1 MGQTGK
7 ARRIAEG
14 VSGPSERPHQGR
26 PWGVT
31 SQQAAQLLPLVVI
44 FAVFYFIAIRP
55 QQAQQRRHREMLGRL
70 KKGDRVL
77 TRGGLYGVIV
87 ELKDNRVLLELAQN
101 VRVQADRTA
110 VQSVVN
116 KGAAA
121 GS

>member
-1 MGQTGK
+1 
-7 ARRIAEG
+7 
-14 VSGPSERPHQGR
+14 
-26 PWGVT
+26 VT
-31 SQQAAQLLPLVVI
+31 SQQIAQLLPLVVI

-87 ELKDNRVLLELAQN
+87 ELRDNRVLLELAQN

-116 KGAAA
+116 KGTA

>member
-1 MGQTGK
+1 
-7 ARRIAEG
+7 
-14 VSGPSERPHQGR
+14 
-26 PWGVT
+26 VT
-31 SQQAAQLLPLVVI
+31 SQQIAQLLPLVVI

-55 QQAQQRRHREMLGRL
+55 QQAQQRRYRDMLGRL

-77 TRGGLYGVIV
+77 TKGGLYGVIV

-110 VQSVVN
+110 VQAVVN

-121 GS
+121 IP